1 MRNIKIEKISER
13 ENPVLKRK
21 ELQVKIFHEKTS
33 TPAKALLQQTLS
45 KELKKDVEHI
55 DIKGIFSSNGKAESL
70 ARIFVWEEKK
80 AEDLSKVVKKEEKK
94 KE

>member
-1 MRNIKIEKISER
+1 MKIEKISER
-13 ENPVLKRK
+13 DNPVLKRR
-21 ELQVKIFHEKTS
+21 ELQVKILHEKAS
-33 TPAKALLQQTLS
+33 TPAKALLQQALS

-55 DIKGIFSSNGKAESL
+55 DIRNIFSGNGKAESL

-80 AEDLSKVVKKEEKK
+80 AEDLSKVVKKEDKK